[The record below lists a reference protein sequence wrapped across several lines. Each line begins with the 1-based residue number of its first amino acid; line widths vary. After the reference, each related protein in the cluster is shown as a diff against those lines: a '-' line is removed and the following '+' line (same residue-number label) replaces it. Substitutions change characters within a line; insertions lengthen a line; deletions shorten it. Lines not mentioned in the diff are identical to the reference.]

1 MDQDPRPPRPVEGT
15 LTPLGLVLTLVRE
28 NGLIVISLLILVWCI
43 YFLGSVN
50 REQRAACQ
58 ASITDFRSELASLHQ
73 ARTHEAEDI
82 AAQLAALNNT
92 DRIVLNIMADVEE
105 ECLLRKAT
113 KVENKPIGQ

>member
-1 MDQDPRPPRPVEGT
+1 VDQTNQKPTDGT

-43 YFLGSVN
+43 YFLGNVN

-58 ASITDFRSELASLHQ
+58 ASITDFRAELAKLHE
-73 ARTHEAEDI
+73 ARTRGAEEI
-82 AAQLAALNNT
+82 SAQLASLNNT
-92 DRIVLNIMADVEE
+92 DRIVLNIMSDVEE

-113 KVENKPIGQ
+113 KVDNHPIGQP